1 MEPAE
6 FRLSAVRVT
15 RAASFHPAMR
25 AGERSRH
32 EDVQSSR
39 TEKDCSET
47 NHCCDRKPLS
57 DAITPRAGSNV
68 FIGLRWRHYQPPEAN
83 A

>member
-1 MEPAE
+1 M
-6 FRLSAVRVT
+6 T
-15 RAASFHPAMR
+15 RAASFHATMR
-25 AGERSRH
+25 AGEWSRH

-39 TEKDCSET
+39 TEKDCGET
-47 NHCCDRKPLS
+47 NHSHDRKPHG

-68 FIGLRWRHYQPPEAN
+68 FTSLRRRHYQPPEAN